1 MDFITALQAV
11 SQFHEKLDQLQATAT
26 ANSEV
31 LNKLQK
37 VLDLVMDQLHEF
49 SNKYKTLEK
58 LGEVQG
64 RLNQMLIDAGEEA
77 STPST

>member
-11 SQFHEKLDQLQATAT
+11 SQFHEKLDKLQATAT
-26 ANSEV
+26 ANREIIS
-31 LNKLQK
+31 KLQK

>member
-11 SQFHEKLDQLQATAT
+11 SQFHDKLDKLQATAT
-26 ANSEV
+26 GNREILS
-31 LNKLQK
+31 KLQK